1 MEDIEGHY
9 ARWGDARGTPKHSGL
24 TYISKHGGVTTIA
37 RHRTAMSRT
46 ALSKPMRQAF
56 DDGLLD
62 ETTVFD
68 YGCGRGDDLRTLAA
82 LGIDAAGWDPAHS
95 PETARRPAGV
105 VNLGYVVNVIED
117 RAERADALRQAWNLA
132 ESVLVVSARL
142 AWDPD
147 STAGTCY
154 GDGRLTASG
163 TFQKFYDPDELK
175 SWVESVLAQTAVTAS
190 PGIVYVFRDPAA
202 AQQLLARHSRETTR
216 PRRGIAE
223 LLHDQHRDLLAPV
236 ETYVS
241 EHRRLPSPTDIVD
254 ANDIIDVFGSLRG
267 AFNIIRQ
274 STGPHR
280 WADIDLGTRK
290 KSTQRFEEHLEDLQP
305 LIDFLTERGRL
316 PRTGELKNEAKL
328 NEAFGSPRA
337 AFSLVRRVTGP
348 EQWETL
354 EADAR
359 KNFLVYSALAAFGG
373 RPRYSELPDD
383 LQYDA
388 KDLFGSY
395 TNACAEAD
403 RLLHSIADGSAIS
416 SACTEV
422 AFGKLTPEALYVHV
436 DYVAD
441 LPPLLRV
448 YEGAARVITGDV
460 DDATLVKLHRQKPQ
474 VSFLVYPTFDTDPH
488 PALEASIVAK
498 LGEIRLKH
506 RYFGDSDNPPILHR
520 KDSFVR
526 PDYPSYDKFAR
537 LTRQEER
544 AGLLDRRDIG
554 NRQQW
559 QELLALEGFA
569 LRGHQ
574 LRATAT

>member
-1 MEDIEGHY
+1 M
-9 ARWGDARGTPKHSGL
+9 A
-24 TYISKHGGVTTIA
+24 
-37 RHRTAMSRT
+37 RT
-46 ALSKPMRQAF
+46 ALSKPLRQAF

-62 ETTVFD
+62 EATVFD
-68 YGCGRGDDLRTLAA
+68 YGCGRGDDLRTLSA

-95 PETARRPAGV
+95 PRTARRRAGV

-117 RAERADALRQAWNLA
+117 RSERADALRQAWNLT

-142 AWDPD
+142 TWDPD
-147 STAGTCY
+147 STTGTPY
-154 GDGRLTASG
+154 GDGRLTTSG
-163 TFQKFYDPDELK
+163 TFQKFYDPAELK

-202 AQQLLARHSRETTR
+202 AQQLLARHSRETKR

-223 LLHDQHRDLLAPV
+223 LLHEQHRDLLSPV
-236 ETYVS
+236 ETYVR
-241 EHRRLPSPTDIVD
+241 EHRRLPSHTDIVD
-254 ANDIIDVFGSLRG
+254 VNGIIDVFGSLRG

-274 STGPHR
+274 STGSHN

-305 LIDFLTERGRL
+305 LIDFLAERGRL

-337 AFSLVRRVTGP
+337 AFSLIRRVTGA

-359 KNFLVYSALAAFGG
+359 KNFLVYSALSVFGG
-373 RPRYSELPDD
+373 RPKYIDLPHD

-416 SACTEV
+416 RACTEV

-436 DYVAD
+436 DYVGD

-460 DDATLVKLHRQKPQ
+460 DDATLVKFHRQKPQ
-474 VSFLVYPTFDTDPH
+474 VSFLAYPTFDTDPH

-520 KDSFVR
+520 KDSFIL
-526 PDYPSYDKFAR
+526 PNHPNYEKFAR
-537 LTRQEER
+537 LTRQEEK
-544 AGLLDRRDIG
+544 AGLLDRSDIG
-554 NRQQW
+554 LKRAW
-559 QELLALEGFA
+559 SEILRRAGYELC
-569 LRGHQ
+569 GHQ
-574 LRATAT
+574 LRRLKQVENTSPR